1 MKSKEKKKKERYVI
15 WISYCLLVIKFVTV
29 LTELGTVE
37 GIRKK
42 RRRQRKYNKNLSKAV
57 SF

>member
-1 MKSKEKKKKERYVI
+1 MKSKLKKKDRYVI

-29 LTELGTVE
+29 LTELGTMK

-42 RRRQRKYNKNLSKAV
+42 R
-57 SF
+57 